1 MILVKNLRFE
11 LSRLLESQE
20 KDVAVDRAT
29 MYQWIAVLDVEVD
42 ESEEF
47 LC

>member
-1 MILVKNLRFE
+1 MILAKNLRFE
-11 LSRLLESQE
+11 LSRFLESQQ

-42 ESEEF
+42 KGEEF